1 MSLPSVTTV
10 HATAFEKW
18 DFDTPNT
25 TGIGGSETSQIE
37 LSWRLARR
45 GYDVMTYAP
54 VPWEGVREW
63 RGSKW
68 APLEAVDWKRPG
80 IWLIYRQPSAIDNFP
95 EQHPNQ
101 RLYLVSQD
109 VTYPDWSNERL
120 KKLDRFMA
128 LCQTHAADHRSRWP
142 GFDEKIFVSANG
154 IKRDLIDQIEK
165 ENIQRNPR
173 KMIYA
178 SSPDRGLVCLL
189 RVFKRAREWVK
200 NLELHVFYGFNNID
214 KLIQANPGDKQ
225 FSKLKAEVE
234 KLCATPGVIW
244 RGRINQ
250 PDLIREWFSAGM
262 WVHPSVFTETGS
274 ITSMEASACGAIPI
288 TVPIWAVGE
297 NVRHGM
303 FIQGN
308 PYIDPLVQS
317 RFVSAIYRLVSDEKL
332 QEQIRAEMM
341 PEARFRFDWEKV
353 VDGLERE
360 FSANIAVTSPKPV
373 VKNPPNRFILYSPI
387 SLTPWDWTNTETG
400 IGGCETSVA
409 EMAWRLQRAGSEV
422 IVYAPVPWEGEREW
436 RGTKWRQVDKADF
449 SIPGTW
455 CIYRVPQMLHK
466 FDPNRD
472 DQAIWLMMQDWDY
485 EWKGFD
491 RMDRI
496 VTLCHTH
503 AKWLL
508 ERHPELDKKL
518 CVTSNGIKVDLIEE
532 VEKQLDLPK
541 RNPRKIMFAS
551 SPDRGL
557 KRVLDIFAKVQAT
570 QDPILPLELHVF
582 YGFDGLE
589 QLVQRNPQAAPML
602 KERDEILA
610 MAKAIPGVHMR
621 GRVSQTEL
629 YREWLS
635 AGIWLYPTD
644 FAEMSCITCQEAQAM
659 GAIPVTCEAWA
670 QGENTHF
677 GITITG
683 DPAIPEVQEEYVKQ
697 LSSLVNDVARQ
708 DRIRPE
714 MMADARRRFD
724 WNLHTQQWLD
734 WAEED
739 RVVHETQVCRACGE
753 DKLETVLDLGEQ
765 AIAGYFPDPG
775 EKVLRAPLELVHCT
789 ACDLG
794 QLRHSVDRRALFA
807 GAYGYRSGINE
818 TMRAHLKGIAKQ
830 FKVKSGELVVDIG
843 CNDGT
848 FLENFPVRSRVG
860 YDPSEICP
868 AKHHR
873 EFFSQEH
880 FEKHHPGKKAKVVT
894 SLAMFYDLEDPL
906 EFAKQVHG
914 ILADDGIWVIE
925 VQDFAETAKQ
935 SAFDTICH
943 EHVTYWDVSRLES
956 LLVRGGF
963 TIIDGKRSDINGG
976 SLRIHAQKAVV
987 VGPVHPW
994 PLMPINWQKFSEDA
1008 HWARASLK
1016 KMLEELKGKQ
1026 IWGYGAST
1034 KGNVLLQFCGIT
1046 NKDIV
1051 AIADRNPEKWGKVTP
1066 GTNIP
1071 IVSETLMRQAKP
1083 DYLLALPWSF
1093 MEEFQKRE
1101 PWARWIVPF
1110 PEAHILGA
1118 IESEAVSEVAVC
1130 S

>member
-1 MSLPSVTTV
+1 MQIQLFHP
-10 HATAFEKW
+10 TAFEKW

-37 LSWRLARR
+37 LAWRLARR
-45 GYDVMTYAP
+45 GYDVISYAP
-54 VPWEGVREW
+54 VPWEGTREW

-68 APLEAVDWKRPG
+68 APLEAVDIKRPG
-80 IWLIYRQPSAIDNFP
+80 IWLLYRCPSFLDNFP
-95 EQHPNQ
+95 ESHPDQ

-109 VTYPDWSNERL
+109 VTYPDWSKERL
-120 KKLDRFMA
+120 TKLDRFMA
-128 LCQTHAADHRSRWP
+128 LCQAHAADHRSRWP
-142 GFDEKIFVSANG
+142 GFDEKIFLSANG

-165 ENIQRNPR
+165 EGIKRNPR

-189 RVFKRAREWVK
+189 KVFKRAREWVK

-234 KLCATPGVIW
+234 KLCQTPGVIW

-262 WVHPSVFTETGS
+262 WCHPSVFTETGC
-274 ITSMEASACGAIPI
+274 ITSMEAQACGAIPI
-288 TVPIWAVGE
+288 TVPVWAVGE

-317 RFVSAIYRLVSDEKL
+317 RFVSAIYRLVSDENL
-332 QEQIRAEMM
+332 QEQIRSEMM

-360 FSANIAVTSPKPV
+360 FHSDIGVISSPKQAAVT
-373 VKNPPNRFILYSPI
+373 KNAPNRFILYSPI
-387 SLTPWDWTNTETG
+387 SLDYWDWTNTESG

-422 IVYAPVPWEGEREW
+422 IVYTPVPWEGEREW
-436 RGTKWRQVDKADF
+436 RGTKWRSSEKVDF

-466 FDPNRD
+466 FDRNRD
-472 DQAIWLMMQDWDY
+472 DQVIWLMMQDWDY
-485 EWKGFD
+485 DWSGFD
-491 RMDRI
+491 RMDRV

-508 ERHPELDKKL
+508 EKHPELQPKL

-532 VEKQLDLPK
+532 VEKQLDLPP
-541 RNPRKIMFAS
+541 RNPRKVIFAS

-557 KRVLDIFAKVQAT
+557 KRLLEIFAKAQAQ
-570 QDPILPLELHVF
+570 QDPERPLELHIF

-589 QLVQRNPQAAPML
+589 KLVAKNPVSAPL
-602 KERDEILA
+602 LNDRDEIQKLA
-610 MAKAIPGVHMR
+610 STIPHVHLR

-635 AGIWLYPTD
+635 AGIWCYPTD

-659 GAIPVTCEAWA
+659 GAIPVCTEAWA

-683 DPAIPEVQEEYVKQ
+683 DPNDAGVQEEFVKQ
-697 LSSLVNDVARQ
+697 LSSIANDIPRQ
-708 DRIRPE
+708 ERIRAE
-714 MMADARRRFD
+714 MMPDARRRFD
-724 WNLHTQQWLD
+724 WNRHVDQWQE

-739 RVVHETQVCRACGE
+739 RAVHETQLCRGCGS
-753 DKLETVLDLGEQ
+753 DQLETVLDLGEQ
-765 AIAGYFPDPG
+765 AIAGYFPEPG
-775 EKVLRAPLELVHCT
+775 EKVLRAPLELVRCT

-794 QLRHSVDRRALFA
+794 QLRHSVDRGALFA

-818 TMRAHLKGIAKQ
+818 TMRAHLKGIARG

-860 YDPSEICP
+860 YEPSEICP
-868 AKHHR
+868 ARYHR

-894 SLAMFYDLEDPL
+894 SLAMFYDMEDPL
-906 EFAKQVHG
+906 EFAKQVHS
-914 ILADDGIWVIE
+914 ILADDGTWVIE
-925 VQDFAETAKQ
+925 LQDFTETAKQ

-943 EHVTYWDVSRLES
+943 EHVTYWDLTRLEAV
-956 LLVRGGF
+956 LCRTGF
-963 TIIDGKRSDINGG
+963 LIAPGTERNEINGG
-976 SLRIHAQKAVV
+976 SLQVHAIKRTAQIK
-987 VGPVHPW
+987 PW
-994 PLMPINWQKFSEDA
+994 PLVPINWAKFSEDA

-1034 KGNVLLQFCGIT
+1034 KGNVMLQFCGIT

-1093 MEEFQKRE
+1093 MEEFRKRE

-1118 IESEAVSEVAVC
+1118 VESEAVPEVVAC
-1130 S
+1130 

>member
-1 MSLPSVTTV
+1 
-10 HATAFEKW
+10 
-18 DFDTPNT
+18 
-25 TGIGGSETSQIE
+25 
-37 LSWRLARR
+37 
-45 GYDVMTYAP
+45 MTYAP

-68 APLEAVDWKRPG
+68 APLTAVDWKRPG
-80 IWLIYRQPSAIDNFP
+80 IWLIYRQPSALDNFP
-95 EQHPNQ
+95 DNHPDQ

-109 VTYPDWSNERL
+109 VTYPDWTKERMT
-120 KKLDRFMA
+120 KLDRFMA
-128 LCQTHAADHRSRWP
+128 LCQTHAQDHRTRWP

-154 IKRDLIDQIEK
+154 IKRDLIEQIEK
-165 ENIQRNPR
+165 EGIKRNPR

-189 RVFKRAREWVK
+189 KVFKRAQEWVK
-200 NLELHVFYGFNNID
+200 NLELHVFYGFDNID
-214 KLIQANPGDKQ
+214 KLIASNQNNKDYA
-225 FSKLKAEVE
+225 KLKAEVT
-234 KLCATPGVIW
+234 KLCQMPGVIW

-250 PDLIREWFSAGM
+250 PDLIREWFSAGI
-262 WVHPSVFTETGS
+262 WCHPSVFTETGC
-274 ITSMEASACGAIPI
+274 ITSMEAQACGAIPI
-288 TVPIWAVGE
+288 TTPIWAVAE
-297 NVRHGM
+297 NVKHGM

-308 PYIDPLVQS
+308 PYIDPIVQA
-317 RFVSAIYRLVSDEKL
+317 RFVSAIYRLVADEKL
-332 QEQIRAEMM
+332 QADIRAEMI

-360 FSANIAVTSPKPV
+360 FHSHIGVISPKPI
-373 VKNPPNRFILYSPI
+373 VKNAPNRFILYSPI
-387 SLTPWDWTNTETG
+387 SLSQWDWNNTESG

-422 IVYAPVPWEGEREW
+422 IVYAPVPFDGEREW
-436 RGTKWRQVDKADF
+436 RGTKWRPVDKADF

-466 FDPNRD
+466 FDRNRD
-472 DQAIWLMMQDWDY
+472 DQVIWLMMQDWDY
-485 EWKGFD
+485 DWKGFD
-491 RMDRI
+491 RMDRV

-503 AKWLL
+503 EKWLL
-508 ERHPELDKKL
+508 ERHPELKPKL
-518 CVTSNGIKVDLIEE
+518 HVTSNGIKVDLIEE
-532 VEKQLDLPK
+532 IERTNELPP
-541 RNPRKIMFAS
+541 RNPRKMIYAS

-557 KRVLDIFAKVQAT
+557 KRLLEIFAKAQAQ
-570 QDPILPLELHVF
+570 QDPAQPLELHVF

-589 QLVQRNPQAAPML
+589 QLVARNPDSAPLL
-602 KERDEILA
+602 KDREEIQKLA
-610 MAKAIPGVHMR
+610 GTIPGVHLR

-629 YREWLS
+629 YREWFS
-635 AGIWLYPTD
+635 AGIWCYPTD

-670 QGENTHF
+670 QGENTLF

-683 DPAIPEVQEEYVKQ
+683 DPAIPGVQDEFVKQ
-697 LSSLVNDVARQ
+697 LVSIANDIPRQ
-708 DRIRPE
+708 ERIRAE
-714 MMADARRRFD
+714 MMPAIRQRFD
-724 WNLHTQQWLD
+724 WNRHVSQWED
-734 WAEED
+734 WTEED
-739 RVVHETQVCRACGE
+739 RVVHETQICRGCGE

-765 AIAGYFPDPG
+765 AIAGYFPEPG
-775 EKVLRAPLELVHCT
+775 EKVLLAPLELVRCT

-818 TMRAHLKGIAKQ
+818 TMRGHLKGIAKE
-830 FKVKSGELVVDIG
+830 FKVKSGDLVVDIG

-868 AKHHR
+868 SKYHR
-873 EFFSQEH
+873 DFFSQEH

-925 VQDFAETAKQ
+925 VQDFAETAKK

-943 EHVTYWDVSRLES
+943 EHLTYWDATRLEEV
-956 LLVRGGF
+956 LVRSGF
-963 TIIDGKRSDINGG
+963 VSVKVDYNSINGG
-976 SLRIHAQKAVV
+976 SMRVHAMKVV
-987 VGPVHPW
+987 VRESGPKPY
-994 PLMPINWQKFSEDA
+994 PLMPIIWKQFAADA

-1016 KMLEELKGKQ
+1016 KTLEELNGKQ

-1046 NKDIV
+1046 NKEIV

-1066 GTNIP
+1066 GSNIP

-1083 DYLLALPWSF
+1083 DYLLALPWAF
-1093 MEEFQKRE
+1093 MEEFRKRE

-1118 IESEAVSEVAVC
+1118 AESDAVEVPVC